1 MQGVLTGFWVI
12 IAVILTGFGLA
23 HFGVL
28 REEAQH
34 MLARLTFFVGTPALL
49 FRLLARSDV
58 HQVLSAPL
66 AVAAV
71 SIAVSAGLQ
80 VLLSRRVWRL
90 PTDDT
95 VVTTLASCYVNAGN
109 LGLPIAIY
117 ALGNGAAV
125 VPVMLLQLVI
135 LAPTAF
141 AVLDSATT
149 GRRPSLATVLT
160 MPVRNPI
167 TVGTLLGLLW
177 SISGWTLPQLVDD
190 PVTLIGNLAVPAALL
205 AYGISLRL
213 GPRPLGGVD
222 RGQVTTVA
230 LLKLLAQPV
239 AAYAVGRWVFGL
251 SPHGLLTVT
260 VMAALPTAQN
270 IFIYASRYQR
280 SVVLARDAIFVTTT
294 LSVPTILVVTALLT

>member
-12 IAVILTGFGLA
+12 IAVIALGFGLA

-28 REEAQH
+28 REEAQR
-34 MLARLTFFVGTPALL
+34 MLTRLTFFVATPALL

-58 HQVLSAPL
+58 HEVLSAPL
-66 AVAAV
+66 AVAAL

-90 PTDDT
+90 GTDDT
-95 VVTTLASCYVNAGN
+95 VISTLASCYVNAGN

-125 VPVMLLQLVI
+125 VPVMLLQLVV

-141 AVLDSATT
+141 AVLDSVTS
-149 GRRPSLATVLT
+149 GRRVSLGMILT

-177 SISGWTLPQLVDD
+177 SISGWTLPKLIGD
-190 PVTLIGNLAVPAALL
+190 PVTLVGDMAVPAALL

-213 GPRPLGGVD
+213 GPRPLGGVN
-222 RGQVTTVA
+222 RGQVTGVA
-230 LLKLLAQPV
+230 LLKLVVQPV
-239 AAYAVGRWVFGL
+239 AAYAAGRWLFGL
-251 SPHGLLTVT
+251 SPHELLTVT

-280 SVVLARDAIFVTTT
+280 SIVLARDAIFVTTV
-294 LSVPTILVVTALLT
+294 LSVPTILVLTALLA

>member
-12 IAVILTGFGLA
+12 IAVIAVGFGLA
-23 HFGVL
+23 HLGVL

-58 HQVLSAPL
+58 HEVLSAPL
-66 AVAAV
+66 AVAAI
-71 SIAVSAGLQ
+71 SITVSAGLQ
-80 VLLSRRVWRL
+80 VVLSRRRGL
-90 PTDDT
+90 ATDDT
-95 VVTTLASCYVNAGN
+95 VISTLASCYVNAGN

-125 VPVMLLQLVI
+125 VPVMLLQLVV
-135 LAPTAF
+135 LAPAAF
-141 AVLDSATT
+141 AILDSVTT
-149 GRRPSLATVLT
+149 GRRTSLGTVLT

-167 TVGTLLGLLW
+167 TVGTLLGLVW
-177 SISGWTLPQLVDD
+177 SITGWSLPPLIDAPVELV
-190 PVTLIGNLAVPAALL
+190 GNLAVPAALL

-213 GPRPLGGVD
+213 GPRPLGGVE
-222 RGQVTTVA
+222 RGQVAGVA
-230 LLKLLAQPV
+230 VLKLLAQPL
-239 AAYAVGRWVFGL
+239 AAYAAGRWIFGL

-280 SVVLARDAIFVTTT
+280 SIVLARDAIFVTTV
-294 LSVPTILVVTALLT
+294 LSVPTILVITALLA

>member
-12 IAVILTGFGLA
+12 IAVIALGFGLA

-28 REEAQH
+28 REEAQR
-34 MLARLTFFVGTPALL
+34 MLTRLTFFVATPALL

-58 HQVLSAPL
+58 HEVLSAPL
-66 AVAAV
+66 AVAAL

-90 PTDDT
+90 GTDDT
-95 VVTTLASCYVNAGN
+95 VISTLASCYVNAGN

-125 VPVMLLQLVI
+125 VPVMLLQLVV

-141 AVLDSATT
+141 AVLDSVTS
-149 GRRPSLATVLT
+149 GRRVSLGMILT

-177 SISGWTLPQLVDD
+177 SISGWTLPKLIAD
-190 PVTLIGNLAVPAALL
+190 PVTLVGDMAVPAALL

-213 GPRPLGGVD
+213 GPRPLGGVN
-222 RGQVTTVA
+222 RGQVTGVA
-230 LLKLLAQPV
+230 LLKLVVQPV
-239 AAYAVGRWVFGL
+239 AAYAAGRWLFGL
-251 SPHGLLTVT
+251 SPHELLTVT

-280 SVVLARDAIFVTTT
+280 SIVLARDAIFVTTV
-294 LSVPTILVVTALLT
+294 LSVPTILVLTALLA